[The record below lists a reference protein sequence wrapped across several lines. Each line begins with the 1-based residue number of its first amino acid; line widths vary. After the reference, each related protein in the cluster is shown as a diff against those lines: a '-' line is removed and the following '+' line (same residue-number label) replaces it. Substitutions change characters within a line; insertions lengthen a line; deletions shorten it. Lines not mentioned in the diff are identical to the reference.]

1 MVHYH
6 LQPTHEDWE
15 ILAYPKALGTAR
27 VALGVKIWVLGEC
40 IWRLYVQGYNRR
52 DLGTI

>member
-15 ILAYPKALGTAR
+15 ILAYPKALGAVQ
-27 VALGVKIWVLGEC
+27 VALGVKVWVLGGVSGDCTCKVITGE
-40 IWRLYVQGYNRR
+40 I
-52 DLGTI
+52 